1 MKKYISLAAAQ
12 ILSVLLLSAQTAK
25 SDALLRLL
33 GTRSWIRLDMKD
45 GKNDLSGAKL
55 FWSKTHRKP
64 AVANAVLAE
73 GTKRYYIQQVDPETT
88 YYVWVESAAGKPLAQ
103 GKSYTAKS
111 WTLDD
116 AELEEEK
123 RNPSSAVVPPGM
135 EVFWQDEFNDRLL
148 NRNKWTSNYFSSLNY
163 LNEKSKQEM
172 LQDQLPQPAYTLDGS
187 AINLYVNDSIPKRIF
202 TEGGNQKISSI
213 QTYDWKTNENLLDN
227 SKGGY
232 FEVKVRRNRQG
243 NPKGTNTAF
252 WFDSPGPD
260 IRYYLQEGAEVD
272 GIKGIRPKGQL
283 FEIDVFEYITA
294 QFVIHGHVD
303 AKGVFQRNLAT
314 HIAEGYEHVGQWVT
328 HGMLWTP
335 TSIKH
340 YINGDLIKEYNNKN
354 QIYSPNHFMNVFLGA
369 YGSEGGVNMEVDY
382 IRAYNWPLRDGNEL
396 PNPDFEGKAG
406 LQPWEGEGTIEQG
419 LGEKG
424 SKALVLAQGKKI
436 EQYIYLDPEQQFN
449 LTYWGRGGSIALAV
463 DDVTVVTGELSN
475 LNQQT
480 LELGKKGKKHEIN
493 FVTGQEIKPNKKI
506 VRIAFTNTG
515 KETISLDN
523 ITVKKK

>member
-1 MKKYISLAAAQ
+1 
-12 ILSVLLLSAQTAK
+12 
-25 SDALLRLL
+25 
-33 GTRSWIRLDMKD
+33 
-45 GKNDLSGAKL
+45 
-55 FWSKTHRKP
+55 
-64 AVANAVLAE
+64 
-73 GTKRYYIQQVDPETT
+73 
-88 YYVWVESAAGKPLAQ
+88 
-103 GKSYTAKS
+103 
-111 WTLDD
+111 
-116 AELEEEK
+116 
-123 RNPSSAVVPPGM
+123 
-135 EVFWQDEFNDRLL
+135 
-148 NRNKWTSNYFSSLNY
+148 
-163 LNEKSKQEM
+163 
-172 LQDQLPQPAYTLDGS
+172 
-187 AINLYVNDSIPKRIF
+187 
-202 TEGGNQKISSI
+202 
-213 QTYDWKTNENLLDN
+213 
-227 SKGGY
+227 
-232 FEVKVRRNRQG
+232 
-243 NPKGTNTAF
+243 
-252 WFDSPGPD
+252 
-260 IRYYLQEGAEVD
+260 
-272 GIKGIRPKGQL
+272 
-283 FEIDVFEYITA
+283 
-294 QFVIHGHVD
+294 
-303 AKGVFQRNLAT
+303 
-314 HIAEGYEHVGQWVT
+314 
-328 HGMLWTP
+328 
-335 TSIKH
+335 
-340 YINGDLIKEYNNKN
+340 
-354 QIYSPNHFMNVFLGA
+354 VFLGA